1 MITWA
6 LLAVLVATALLYS
19 RWRHSYWSSRGV
31 PTAPGSIPF
40 FGHTLK
46 LLSRSKYR
54 WLVVDEMYHNHGGSL
69 YCGQYEMHKPNLMI
83 GDPDLVKAVLIKDFD
98 HFTDRRSF
106 KSSNPKDKIINE
118 MLTATTGEHW
128 KGIRSVLSTSF
139 TSGRMKG
146 MFPLIEIKAQG
157 LVDYLYGQLKKDPVV
172 RMKHSFGMYT
182 MEVISSCA
190 FGLETNSFEGDDS
203 IFAKKAMELFTLK
216 PLRLVKFMFLFMF
229 PKIATLLNIQ
239 LTHENMEFFTDV
251 VVETLRQR
259 KAGVKRGDFLDIML
273 EAREDQ
279 DQSTDKKKPKYPLS
293 DDTIIASSVLFI
305 IAGYDTTAN
314 TLGNTSFL
322 LAKHTKEQ
330 ELLREELRK
339 LIAEHGSLTYQAIM
353 EAKYLDGCI
362 SEALR
367 IYPPAHVTERCCTKN
382 YILPGTDLLIPKGQ
396 MISVPIW
403 SLHHDQ
409 KYWPEPEKFDPTR
422 FFPENKDR
430 IVSGTYLP
438 FGLGPRNC
446 IAMRFALMEA
456 KLALARTVLEFELRC
471 APGHEELELSLT
483 PGIMRPK
490 EDVFVTLT
498 PIAKE

>member
-6 LLAVLVATALLYS
+6 VLAVLVATALLYS

-46 LLSRSKYR
+46 LLSRSKHR
-54 WLVVDEMYHNHGGSL
+54 WLAVDELYRNHGGSM
-69 YCGQYEMHKPNLMI
+69 YCGQYEMHSPSLLI

-98 HFTDRRSF
+98 HFTDRRTF
-106 KSSNPKDKIINE
+106 KASNPKDKIINE
-118 MLTATTGEHW
+118 MLTVTTGEHW

-146 MFPLIEIKAQG
+146 MFPLIEAKAQG
-157 LVDYLYGQLKKDPVV
+157 LVDYFHRQRKQDPVV

-190 FGLETNSFEGDDS
+190 FGVETNSFGDDS
-203 IFAKKAMELFTLK
+203 IFAQKAKELFSVK
-216 PLRLVKFMFLFMF
+216 PLRLMKLMFFLIF
-229 PKIATLLNIQ
+229 PKLAKLLNIQ
-239 LTHENMEFFTDV
+239 LTHENMAFFADV
-251 VVETLRQR
+251 VMETLKQR
-259 KAGVKRGDFLDIML
+259 KAGAKRGDFLDLML

-279 DQSTDKKKPKYPLS
+279 DQSTGKKKPKYPLS

-314 TLGNTSFL
+314 TLGNASFL
-322 LAKHTKEQ
+322 LAKHTQEQ

-339 LIAEHGSLTYQAIM
+339 AIAEHGSLTYQAIM
-353 EAKYLDGCI
+353 EAKYLDGCV
-362 SEALR
+362 SESLR
-367 IYPPAHVTERCCTKN
+367 IYPPAHITERACTKP
-382 YILPGTDLLIPKGQ
+382 YVLPGTDLLIPKGQ
-396 MISVPIW
+396 MVSVPIW

-409 KYWPEPEKFDPTR
+409 KYWPDPEKFDPTR

-446 IAMRFALMEA
+446 LAMRFALMEA

-471 APGHEELELSLT
+471 APGHEELELSLA

>member
-6 LLAVLVATALLYS
+6 LLAVLVVTALLYS

-40 FGHTLK
+40 FGHMFSF
-46 LLSRSKYR
+46 LSRSKYR
-54 WLVVDEMYHNHGGSL
+54 WLVVDEMYHNHRGSL
-69 YCGQYEMHKPNLMI
+69 FCGMYMLLRPDLLL
-83 GDPDLVKAVLIKDFD
+83 GDPDLLKGVLIKDFD

-106 KSSNPKDKIINE
+106 KSTNPKDKVVNE

-146 MFPLIEIKAQG
+146 MFPLIEAKAQG
-157 LVDYLYGQLKKDPVV
+157 LIDYLYRQLKKDPVV
-172 RMKHSFGMYT
+172 RMKHTFGMYT

-190 FGLETNSFEGDDS
+190 FGLETNSFAGDDS
-203 IFAKKAMELFTLK
+203 IFAKKAIELFAIK
-216 PLRLVKFMFLFMF
+216 PLRHVQLLLLFTF
-229 PKIATLLNIQ
+229 PKLGRLLNIQ
-239 LTHENMEFFTDV
+239 LAHENMEFFTDV
-251 VVETLRQR
+251 VIETMKQR
-259 KAGVKRGDFLDIML
+259 KAGAKRGDFLDIML
-273 EAREDQ
+273 ETREDQ

-314 TLGNTSFL
+314 TLGIASFL

-330 ELLREELRK
+330 ELLREELRN

-353 EAKYLDGCI
+353 EAKYLDGCV
-362 SEALR
+362 SETLR
-367 IYPPAHVTERCCTKN
+367 IYPPVPINTRSCTMDYN
-382 YILPGTDLLIPKGQ
+382 LPGTDLLIHKGQ
-396 MISVPIW
+396 TIFIPVW

-446 IAMRFALMEA
+446 IGKESLKPLCGALCEI
-456 KLALARTVLEFELRC
+456 
-471 APGHEELELSLT
+471 LST
-483 PGIMRPK
+483 ISH
-490 EDVFVTLT
+490 
-498 PIAKE
+498 

>member
-6 LLAVLVATALLYS
+6 LLAVLVVTALLYS

-40 FGHTLK
+40 FGHTFK
-46 LLSRSKYR
+46 FLSRSKYR
-54 WLVVDEMYHNHGGSL
+54 WLVVDEMYYNHRGSL
-69 YCGQYEMHKPNLMI
+69 FCGLYELFRPSLLL
-83 GDPDLVKAVLIKDFD
+83 GDPDLLKAVLIKDFD
-98 HFTDRRSF
+98 HFANRRSF
-106 KSSNPKDKIINE
+106 KSTNPKDKIVNE
-118 MLTATTGEHW
+118 MITSATGEHW

-146 MFPLIEIKAQG
+146 MFPLIEAKAQG
-157 LVDYLYGQLKKDPVV
+157 LIDYLYRQLKKDPVV

-182 MEVISSCA
+182 LEVISSCA

-203 IFAKKAMELFTLK
+203 IFAQKALELFIIK
-216 PLRLVKFMFLFMF
+216 PLRHMQIMFLITF
-229 PKIATLLNIQ
+229 PKLATLLNIQ
-239 LTHENMEFFTDV
+239 LSHENMEFFTDV
-251 VVETLRQR
+251 VIETMKQR
-259 KAGVKRGDFLDIML
+259 KAGAKRGDFLDIML

-314 TLGNTSFL
+314 TLGIASFL

-339 LIAEHGSLTYQAIM
+339 LIAEHGSLTYQAII
-353 EAKYLDGCI
+353 EAKYLEGCV
-362 SEALR
+362 SETLR
-367 IYPPAHVTERCCTKN
+367 MYPPVPINVRSCTMDYN
-382 YILPGTDLLIPKGQ
+382 LPGTDLVIHKGQSILIP
-396 MISVPIW
+396 VW

-409 KYWPEPEKFDPTR
+409 KYWPDPEKFDPTR

-446 IAMRFALMEA
+446 IAMRFAQMEA

-471 APGHEELELSLT
+471 APGHEELEMSFT

-498 PIAKE
+498 PVAKE

>member
-1 MITWA
+1 MITWG
-6 LLAVLVATALLYS
+6 LVAVLVATALLYS

-40 FGHTLK
+40 FGHTFK

-54 WLVVDEMYHNHGGSL
+54 WLIVDEIYHKHRGSL
-69 YCGQYEMHKPNLMI
+69 FCGLYEVFQPVLLI
-83 GDPDLVKAVLIKDFD
+83 GDPGLLKAVLIKDFD
-98 HFTDRRSF
+98 HFTNRRSF

-118 MLTATTGEHW
+118 MLNATTGEHW

-146 MFPLIEIKAQG
+146 MFPLIETKAQG

-203 IFAKKAMELFTLK
+203 IFAKKAMELFTIK
-216 PLRLVKFMFLFMF
+216 PLRLVKFLCFSIF
-229 PKIATLLNIQ
+229 PKLANLLNFQ
-239 LTHENMEFFTDV
+239 LTHENMDFFIDV

-293 DDTIIASSVLFI
+293 DDTIIASAVLFI
-305 IAGYDTTAN
+305 IAGYDTTSN
-314 TLGNTSFL
+314 TLGIASFL

-353 EAKYLDGCI
+353 EAKYLDGCV
-362 SEALR
+362 SETLR
-367 IYPPAHVTERCCTKN
+367 IYPPVVVNARCCTMDYN
-382 YILPGTDLLIPKGQ
+382 LPGTDLLIRKGQ
-396 MISVPIW
+396 MISIPVW

-483 PGIMRPK
+483 PGVMRPK

-498 PIAKE
+498 PIANE